1 MKSSSIL
8 KFFKLRSIFC
18 FEGYKGCT
26 IFFSVIGLLFGLVG
40 FIYSIVSRFTYGG
53 KFCSQEFSGPYNNK
67 TESENRACYEWHSR
81 NTCSTYATYG
91 YTPVLG

>member
-1 MKSSSIL
+1 MIASDCIL
-8 KFFKLRSIFC
+8 IIDGTLSIFC

-53 KFCSQEFSGPYNNK
+53 KFCAQEFSGPYNNK
-67 TESENRACYEWHSR
+67 TESENWACYEMGRYSC
-81 NTCSTYATYG
+81 NIYATYG
-91 YTPVLG
+91 YAPVLG